1 MDITDLYKDT
11 RQRQRQLKLAG
22 LYTGRIDGV
31 AGPLTTA
38 AWQRWLAMAAEAKA
52 KYGTL
57 DERSERNLATVL
69 PELQHAIREW
79 MVQRVLLWAAK
90 RNLAVRVI
98 CGTRSYAEQDALY
111 EQGRSKPG
119 KRVTNARGGYSNHNF
134 GIAVDI
140 GIFDLSKTGAAQY
153 DSVPDKTY
161 RELAK
166 ECGLPAGCLWGGNWQ
181 SMPDAPHYQL
191 AKWGSTTAAVR
202 EAIAK

>member
-1 MDITDLYKDT
+1 MNFTELYNDT
-11 RQRQRQLKLAG
+11 RQRQREMKLEG
-22 LYTGRIDGV
+22 LYSGRIDGV
-31 AGPLTTA
+31 AGPKTIAGWAQWQELAKRA
-38 AWQRWLAMAAEAKA
+38 ADT
-52 KYGTL
+52 YGTL
-57 DERSERNLATVL
+57 DERTEKNLATVL
-69 PELQHAIREW
+69 PSLQRAIRAW
-79 MVQRVLLWAAK
+79 IVQRVLPWAAK
-90 RNLAVRVI
+90 HGWAVRVI

-111 EQGRSKPG
+111 AQGRTKPG
-119 KRVTNARGGYSNHNF
+119 KKVTNARGGYSNHNF

>member
-52 KYGTL
+52 KYGAL

-69 PELQHAIREW
+69 PELQRSLREW
-79 MVQRVLLWAAK
+79 MVKRVQPWAAK
-90 RNLAVRVI
+90 RGWAVRII

-111 EQGRSKPG
+111 EQGRTKPG

-134 GIAVDI
+134 GTAVDL
-140 GIFDLSKTGAAQY
+140 GIFEGGKYLEADA
-153 DSVPDKTY
+153 PY
-161 RELAK
+161 RALAK
-166 ECGLPAGCLWGGNWQ
+166 ECGLPAGCLWGGDWQ

-191 AKWGSTTAAVR
+191 AKWGSTTAAAR
-202 EAIAK
+202 AALAK